1 MIGLVL
7 ALLGFGF
14 YPNRSAVAQ
23 PPARKAQKSNII
35 VVHSIHNDLSPPLR
49 DMPIIWSPEAKS
61 ELDGT
66 NENLKIP
73 HRLRGEAAPI
83 IQKLVRNLLP
93 SFLSD
98 SILNFSGIP
107 LTGSFCS
114 CVPPDANGAVGATQ
128 YVQLVNNAFQVFD
141 KNTGTSVFGPT
152 AIASIWAGFGG
163 VCQNNRSG
171 DPILLYDH
179 LANRWIITQPAG
191 SPIPTAD
198 ECIAIS
204 TTSDATG
211 SFNRYDFHLGSNFF
225 LNPRLS
231 VWPDAYYASVNV
243 FNSSGTVYLG
253 PQAFAFNRT
262 AMLAGAPATFISLGI
277 TGGPNEE
284 SFLPANLDG
293 STLPPAGAP
302 NTFVEWPG
310 GSNANNYKILH
321 FHVDFA
327 TPANSTFTQFGPL
340 VPAAPFN
347 KICPGPP
354 CVPQLGTT
362 TTLAAHDDR
371 LMFRLAYRNFGAHE
385 SMVGNYTVSSGGVAG
400 IRWFELR
407 NVTAG
412 PVTKFQESIYQPDS
426 TWRWLGST
434 AMDGSGNLA
443 IGFSASS
450 SSIHPQIRYAGRSV
464 GDPLNTLSS
473 EKTLYAGAG
482 SQTDDASSWGDY
494 SCLTIDPVDDSTF
507 WYTNEY
513 YDTPSSHNW
522 RTRIGSFR
530 LQPGVNLINGG
541 STIVS
546 AGPNGVLDPGETVE
560 VKLGVQNSGDPGF
573 CTTAALTG
581 TLQATGGVTNPMP
594 VMQNYG
600 TICPGDPVVLRN
612 FVFTVDPALA
622 CGSTVTASL
631 HMMDGA
637 TDYRTLTYAFNT
649 GTPTVGFSENFDGV
663 TPPALPAGWVAT
675 NAQGPAPL
683 WVTSNVTPDTPPN
696 DAFVEAPGVVSDK
709 RLDTP
714 GIIVSANAHLSFRN
728 FYNFLESGLDGGVLE
743 VSSPNINGGAFTD
756 ITDAAV
762 GGSFVT
768 GEYNATISTNL
779 GNPIGGRLAWSGSS
793 NGYIDTVANLGANVA
808 GQTIKL
814 RFRMGTA
821 NSGTNVTWRVDT
833 ISISTRACAPVAQS
847 AFSRRLHGGAGTFD
861 VALALAG
868 NVGVECRDGPAHQMI
883 INFANS
889 VTVGSATVISGTGS
903 VGSFSVSGSQVTV
916 NLTGVANA
924 QRITVRLGNV
934 NDGTNIGDVDVSM
947 GVLAGDVN
955 GNAAVNASDVSLTK
969 AQVGQAVG
977 SSNFR
982 EDVNFNGSINAGD
995 VALVK
1000 ANVGTSLP

>member
-1 MIGLVL
+1 
-7 ALLGFGF
+7 
-14 YPNRSAVAQ
+14 
-23 PPARKAQKSNII
+23 
-35 VVHSIHNDLSPPLR
+35 
-49 DMPIIWSPEAKS
+49 MPIIWFPELKS
-61 ELDGT
+61 KPRQ
-66 NENLKIP
+66 ENLKIP
-73 HRLRGEAAPI
+73 HRHRDDADPI

-98 SILNFSGIP
+98 PILDFDGIP
-107 LTGSFCS
+107 LTGSFCN
-114 CVPPDANGAVGATQ
+114 CLPPDANGAVGATQ

-179 LANRWIITQPAG
+179 LANRWVITQPAG
-191 SPIPTAD
+191 SPIPTD
-198 ECIAIS
+198 ECIAVS

-225 LNPRLS
+225 INPRLS
-231 VWPDAYYASVNV
+231 VWPDAYYMSMNV
-243 FNSSGTVYLG
+243 FNSSGTAYLG
-253 PQAFAFNRT
+253 PQAFAFDRT
-262 AMLAGAPATFISLGI
+262 AMLAGAPATFISVGI

-284 SFLPANLDG
+284 SFLPAHLDG

-321 FHVDFA
+321 FHTDFA
-327 TPANSTFTQFGPL
+327 TPSNSTFSQFGPL
-340 VPAAPFN
+340 VPAAPFTR
-347 KICPGPP
+347 ICPGPS
-354 CVPQLGTT
+354 CVPQSSTT

-385 SMVGNYTVSSGGVAG
+385 SVVGNYTVSSGGVAG
-400 IRWFELR
+400 ICWFELR

-412 PVTKFQESIYQPDS
+412 PVTKFQESTYQPDS
-426 TWRWLGST
+426 TWRWLGSA

-450 SSIHPQIRYAGRSV
+450 ASIHPQIRYAGRSV

-473 EKTLYAGAG
+473 EKILYAGAG
-482 SQTDDASSWGDY
+482 SQTDADAWGDY

-513 YDTPSSHNW
+513 YDTPSSLNW

-560 VKLGVQNSGDPGF
+560 IKLGVQNSGDPGF

-594 VMQNYG
+594 PSQNYG
-600 TICPGDPVVLRN
+600 AICPGDPVVFRN

-622 CGSTVTASL
+622 CGGVVTASL

-637 TDYRTLTYAFNT
+637 TDYGTLTYVFNT

-675 NAQGPAPL
+675 NAQGPPPL

-696 DAFVEAPGVVSDK
+696 EAFVETAGVTSDK

-714 GIIVSANAHLSFRN
+714 GIIVSANAQLSFRN

-762 GGSFVT
+762 GGRFVT
-768 GEYNATISTNL
+768 GEYNATIDPNL
-779 GNPIGGRLAWSGSS
+779 GNPIGGRVAWSGNS
-793 NGYIDTVANLGANVA
+793 NGYIDTVANLGPNVG
-808 GQTIKL
+808 GQTIRL

-821 NSGTNVTWRVDT
+821 NSGADVSWRVDT
-833 ISISTRACAPVAQS
+833 ISISTSACAPVAQS
-847 AFSRRLHGGAGTFD
+847 AFSRKVHGGASTFD
-861 VALALAG
+861 IPLALAG
-868 NVGVECRDGPAHQMI
+868 NVGVECRSGPAHQMI
-883 INFANS
+883 INFANP

-903 VGSFSVSGSQVTV
+903 VGSFSLSGSQVTV
-916 NLTGVANA
+916 DLTGVANA

-934 NDGTNIGDVDVSM
+934 DDGTNIGDVDVSM

-955 GNAAVNASDVSLTK
+955 GNSAVNASDVSLTK
-969 AQVGQAVG
+969 SQVGQAVSG
-977 SSNFR
+977 SNFR
-982 EDVNFNGSINAGD
+982 EDVNANGVINSVD
-995 VALVK
+995 VAQVK
-1000 ANVGTSLP
+1000 ANVGTALPP